1 MNLESFEYL
10 LNKLKEV
17 SKNDQSFYK
26 LGLDLQSIVDPY
38 HEIISHLLRVYYS
51 EEGEDWISWY
61 IYEKSDKENMKA
73 WDEEGNEICYD
84 IPSLWRH
91 IEEIRVSIDFKEYY
105 PKKPKDLSEILNSFE
120 EVFSKFN
127 KNEF

>member
-38 HEIISHLLRVYYS
+38 HEIISHLFLSINCDFTLLVSVILR
-51 EEGEDWISWY
+51 
-61 IYEKSDKENMKA
+61 IYF
-73 WDEEGNEICYD
+73 I
-84 IPSLWRH
+84 
-91 IEEIRVSIDFKEYY
+91 IDCAQ
-105 PKKPKDLSEILNSFE
+105 
-120 EVFSKFN
+120 
-127 KNEF
+127 